1 MKKLG
6 ILLIAMVTLAANVFA
21 SDWWKESDNT
31 VSENGFDKA
40 MAEAD
45 RVLAELKPGT
55 NSSSIAVDYNYYI
68 VELEVKQSHF
78 TLDLSEHA
86 KDAMNKLTLEIPVDK
101 DYYDSV
107 YIGQEISNNF
117 RMGSLLMKGS
127 FGKWKV
133 TVKNKYIKH
142 K

>member
-6 ILLIAMVTLAANVFA
+6 IVLLTMFMAVGLFAENWWEKEDVEIEKTRPTTETVIKTAGNVTNV
-21 SDWWKESDNT
+21 
-31 VSENGFDKA
+31 
-40 MAEAD
+40 
-45 RVLAELKPGT
+45 
-55 NSSSIAVDYNYYI
+55 VDYNYYI

>member
-6 ILLIAMVTLAANVFA
+6 IVLLAMFMAVGLFAENWWEKEDVEIEKTRPTTETVIKTAGSVTNV
-21 SDWWKESDNT
+21 
-31 VSENGFDKA
+31 
-40 MAEAD
+40 
-45 RVLAELKPGT
+45 
-55 NSSSIAVDYNYYI
+55 VDYNYYI

>member
-1 MKKLG
+1 MFMAVGLFAENWWEKEDVEVEKTRPTTETVIKAVG
-6 ILLIAMVTLAANVFA
+6 SVTN
-21 SDWWKESDNT
+21 E
-31 VSENGFDKA
+31 
-40 MAEAD
+40 
-45 RVLAELKPGT
+45 
-55 NSSSIAVDYNYYI
+55 VDYNYYI
-68 VELEVKQSHF
+68 VELEIKQSHF

-86 KDAMNKLTLEIPVDK
+86 KDAMNKLTLGIPVDK

-107 YIGQEISNNF
+107 YIGKEITNNF

>member
-1 MKKLG
+1 MVKEKKLKKLG
-6 ILLIAMVTLAANVFA
+6 ILLIAMFMAVGLFAENWWEKEDVEIEKTRPTTETVIKTAGNVTNV
-21 SDWWKESDNT
+21 
-31 VSENGFDKA
+31 
-40 MAEAD
+40 
-45 RVLAELKPGT
+45 
-55 NSSSIAVDYNYYI
+55 VDYNYYI

>member
-1 MKKLG
+1 MDKEKKLKKLG
-6 ILLIAMVTLAANVFA
+6 IVLLAMFMAVGLFAENWWEKEDVEIEKTRPTTETVIKTAGSVTNV
-21 SDWWKESDNT
+21 
-31 VSENGFDKA
+31 
-40 MAEAD
+40 
-45 RVLAELKPGT
+45 
-55 NSSSIAVDYNYYI
+55 VDYNYYI

>member
-6 ILLIAMVTLAANVFA
+6 ILLIAMFMAVGLFAENWWEKEDVEIEKTRPTTETVIKTAGNVTNV
-21 SDWWKESDNT
+21 
-31 VSENGFDKA
+31 
-40 MAEAD
+40 
-45 RVLAELKPGT
+45 
-55 NSSSIAVDYNYYI
+55 VDYNYYI

>member
-1 MKKLG
+1 MGKEKKLKKLG
-6 ILLIAMVTLAANVFA
+6 IVLLAMFMAVGLFAENWWEKEDVEVEKTRPTTETVIKTAGSVTNV
-21 SDWWKESDNT
+21 
-31 VSENGFDKA
+31 
-40 MAEAD
+40 
-45 RVLAELKPGT
+45 
-55 NSSSIAVDYNYYI
+55 VDYNYYI

-101 DYYDSV
+101 DYYDNV
-107 YIGQEISNNF
+107 YVGQEISNNF

-133 TVKNKYIKH
+133 TVKNKYIKR